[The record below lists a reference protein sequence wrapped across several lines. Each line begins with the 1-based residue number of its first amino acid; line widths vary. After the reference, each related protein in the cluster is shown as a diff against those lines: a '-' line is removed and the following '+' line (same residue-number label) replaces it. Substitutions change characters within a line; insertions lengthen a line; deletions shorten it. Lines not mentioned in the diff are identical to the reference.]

1 MLDRIRMRLNSL
13 FTFLC
18 LLSCGSCQ
26 HQAKKPD
33 TFHSLNSS
41 TSTSTSTPQL
51 SEEVIKAKNAP
62 SLESRRDP
70 HVTVAKENPLSAIP
84 WYCILSLVAFD
95 GCTTEK
101 GTHIGK

>member
-1 MLDRIRMRLNSL
+1 V
-13 FTFLC
+13 
-18 LLSCGSCQ
+18 
-26 HQAKKPD
+26 KKPD

-41 TSTSTSTPQL
+41 SSTLQL

-62 SLESRRDP
+62 SVEPLKDP

-84 WYCILSLVAFD
+84 WYCILTLIVFD
-95 GCTTEK
+95 ECTTEK